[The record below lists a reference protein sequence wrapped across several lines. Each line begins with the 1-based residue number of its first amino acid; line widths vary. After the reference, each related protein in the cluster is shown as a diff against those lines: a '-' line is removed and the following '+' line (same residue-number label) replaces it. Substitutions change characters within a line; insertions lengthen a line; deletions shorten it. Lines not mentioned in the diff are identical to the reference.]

1 MLLQVGRAHGQHRLW
16 AAAALLLAGLGVL
29 AAGCG
34 GGAKKPSVASIGPTT
49 AATTTTGGGSS
60 GGPGKPNTAA
70 FVKFAHCMQAHG
82 VQVNIQTSNGGK
94 GIGIRVGGPGSSGP
108 SPAQMQKAQQACQKL
123 LPGGG
128 PKAATPAQQAEQ
140 RKNLLKLAQC
150 MRKHGYP
157 NFPDPDSQGGLDL
170 NGSNIDPRSSQF
182 QTAMQAC
189 SPGGKGFFRISSGGP
204 KP

>member
-1 MLLQVGRAHGQHRLW
+1 M
-16 AAAALLLAGLGVL
+16 LLAGLGVA

-34 GGAKKPSVASIGPTT
+34 GGPKKPSVASLGPTT
-49 AATTTTGGGSS
+49 AATTTTTTGGGSS
-60 GGPGKPNTAA
+60 GGPPKPNTAA
-70 FVKFAHCMQAHG
+70 LVRFQHCMQAHG
-82 VQVNIQTSNGGK
+82 VPVSIQAGGR
-94 GIGIRVGGPGSSGP
+94 GISIRVGGPGSAGP
-108 SPAQMQKAQQACQKL
+108 GASQMQKAQQACQKL

-140 RKNLLKLAQC
+140 RQNLLKLAQC

-170 NGSNIDPRSSQF
+170 NSSNIDPRSSQF

-189 SPGGKGFFRISSGGP
+189 APGGKGGFVRISAGGP
-204 KP
+204 KG

>member
-1 MLLQVGRAHGQHRLW
+1 LLLHVARALGQHRL
-16 AAAALLLAGLGVL
+16 AAALLLAGLGVL

-34 GGAKKPSVASIGPTT
+34 GGGKKPSVASLGPTT

-60 GGPGKPNTAA
+60 GGPARSNTAA
-70 FVKFAHCMQAHG
+70 LVKFQHCMQAHG
-82 VQVNIQTSNGGK
+82 VQVNVQTGNGGK
-94 GIGIRVGGPGSSGP
+94 NISIGVGGPGSAGP
-108 SPAQMQKAQQACQKL
+108 SPALMQKAQEACQKL

-128 PKAATPAQQAEQ
+128 PKPATPAQQAEQ
-140 RKNLLKLAQC
+140 RQNMLKLAQC
-150 MRKHGYP
+150 MRKHGFP

-170 NGSNIDPRSSQF
+170 NASNIDPGSSRF

-189 SPGGKGFFRISSGGP
+189 SPGGKGFVRISTPVP